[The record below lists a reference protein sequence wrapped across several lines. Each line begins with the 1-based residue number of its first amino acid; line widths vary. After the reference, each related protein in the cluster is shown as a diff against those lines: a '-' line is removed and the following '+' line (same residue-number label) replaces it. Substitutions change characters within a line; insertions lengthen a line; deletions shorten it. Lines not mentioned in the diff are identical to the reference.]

1 MSGSGSGRDPV
12 DAAHGFLSR
21 WSRRKVE
28 HRSGQAQPADDK
40 AAALPA
46 AASGVAGTAP
56 DAAAAPPL
64 PPPELPPVE
73 SLTPESD
80 FSVFMQPAVEQGVRR
95 AALKKL
101 FADPHFN
108 VMDGLDTY
116 IDDYT
121 QPDPIPEALMKKL
134 YQARQ
139 HVYTP
144 EQNKVL
150 EEEDRIELERARQ
163 EPASAEAAPAAA
175 EGADAPAHDPA
186 VASAPLPAHD
196 PGAPPDPRAGA
207 AAAHPPEKLA

>member
-1 MSGSGSGRDPV
+1 MSGSGSGRDPVDPV

-108 VMDGLDTY
+108 VMDGLDIY

-121 QPDPIPEALMKKL
+121 QPDPIPDALMKKL

-144 EQNKVL
+144 EQNQVL
-150 EEEDRIELERARQ
+150 EEEDRIALERAQQ
-163 EPASAEAAPAAA
+163 ESASAEAAPAAA
-175 EGADAPAHDPA
+175 AGEDAPAHDPA
-186 VASAPLPAHD
+186 APT
-196 PGAPPDPRAGA
+196 DPRAGA